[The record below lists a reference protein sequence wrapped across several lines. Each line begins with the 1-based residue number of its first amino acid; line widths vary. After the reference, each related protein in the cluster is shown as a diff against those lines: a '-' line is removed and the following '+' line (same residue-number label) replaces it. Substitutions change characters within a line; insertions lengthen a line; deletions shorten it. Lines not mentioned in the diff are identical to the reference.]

1 MNETIEG
8 RAPGGHGGDA
18 NGIGRVRSDW
28 SPTNKTLSEGSS
40 PYPGQEIKPGS
51 TQWETKR
58 TTEALPSD
66 VDKVDFDLHSQT
78 KNNPHPWA
86 LHRKT
91 LVFID
96 RTADESKV
104 PNFLQ
109 SGRTS
114 YTLPS
119 VSECQRDYSFKPTPT
134 KARTTT

>member
-18 NGIGRVRSDW
+18 NGDREGVITLVSNKQEFVR
-28 SPTNKTLSEGSS
+28 GSS
-40 PYPGQEIKPGS
+40 PCPGQEIKPGS
-51 TQWETKR
+51 TQWETKPA
-58 TTEALPSD
+58 TEALPSELA
-66 VDKVDFDLHSQT
+66 KVDFGLFPKPQT
-78 KNNPHPWA
+78 IPTLGSCTERPW
-86 LHRKT
+86 LFT
-91 LVFID
+91 N

-104 PNFLQ
+104 PYFPQ

-119 VSECQRDYSFKPTPT
+119 ANECQWGSSFKPTPT